1 MSEETKKKET
11 VAIPKPKI
19 TFDYE
24 KNQLFLDKNFEQ
36 ESDLTEL
43 QKFVENDNNQSKMIV
58 MLRVDVN
65 QLTQGLNSANQ
76 RIARLEAK
84 AGIKGEKR
92 TQGGI
97 ILN

>member
-11 VAIPKPKI
+11 VTIPKAKI
-19 TFDYE
+19 TFDHE
-24 KNQLFLDKNFEQ
+24 KNQLFLDKNFER

-43 QKFVENDNNQSKMIV
+43 VKFVESDNQPKMIV

-65 QLTQGLNSANQ
+65 RLIQEVNNANM

-84 AGIKGEKR
+84 AGFSPEKR